1 MKKLLS
7 IVLVVCVVCV
17 VGCVPVHMEGSA
29 SVSWG
34 EHQRIDSNKSTKI
47 AHVEEQEDQVIGVR
61 PVLPPATGGG
71 GSSSGGAVGR

>member
-1 MKKLLS
+1 MKLNILLCIL
-7 IVLVVCVVCV
+7 IVLVT
-17 VGCVPVHMEGSA
+17 GCVPVHMEGSA

-47 AHVEEQEDQVIGVR
+47 AHVEEQEDQVIRVR